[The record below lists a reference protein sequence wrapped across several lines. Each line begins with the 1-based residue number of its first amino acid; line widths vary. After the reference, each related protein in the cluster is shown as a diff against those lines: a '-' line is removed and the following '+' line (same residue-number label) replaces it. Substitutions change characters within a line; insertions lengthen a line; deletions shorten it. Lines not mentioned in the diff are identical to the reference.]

1 VDVFRTVSEST
12 KRNAARAVRAA
23 GYEVRRYERTPPRRF
38 WADAMPY
45 VERHQAQTLSTVAEL
60 QDRYRTPVF
69 GEVAVW
75 SLVDMLAHV
84 IDRFDPGLMN
94 TSQAVHTVQ
103 MLEAMHADGVDDES
117 LILAAILHDVG
128 KVLDLVGED
137 PANVF
142 GRNQP
147 IGDYEAGSG
156 FDRCVFQWNH
166 DEFAYSRFVGLVPD
180 HVAWLLRYH
189 SVVPDTCRTLMDE
202 RDREYFARYWQDFY
216 RWDMGSKSIHGV
228 PRTRLRDYRG
238 LVEAAFPEPIP
249 F

>member
-1 VDVFRTVSEST
+1 MKTFRTLGEST
-12 KRNAARAVRAA
+12 KRNAYAAVRAA
-23 GYEVRRYERTPPRRF
+23 GYEVRRYERTPTRRF
-38 WADAMPY
+38 WADAVPY
-45 VERHQAQTLSTVAEL
+45 VERHQAQTLATVEEL
-60 QDRYRTPVF
+60 QDRYRAPVF
-69 GEVAVW
+69 GDVTVW
-75 SLVDMLAHV
+75 SLVEMLAHI

-94 TSQAVHTVQ
+94 ASQAVHTVQ
-103 MLEAMHADGVDDES
+103 MLEAMHADAVDDEN
-117 LILAAILHDVG
+117 LILAAVLHDVG

-147 IGDYEAGSG
+147 IGDYEAGCG

-166 DEFAYSRFVGLVPD
+166 DEFAYSCLVGRVPD

-189 SVVPDTCRTLMDE
+189 SVVPGHLPASHGRPGS
-202 RDREYFARYWQDFY
+202 EYFARYWKDFY
-216 RWDMGSKSIHGV
+216 RWDMGSKSIHAV